1 MVRTALQQGLP
12 QKRVPPKHKDA
23 IGIGMPFPAAPH
35 DFLERQ
41 RSIVNARRKFALIA
55 VRFRALLQQTWD
67 LTKPCNSNKNW
78 TFTVSDKRNT
88 ASAFA
93 FVIATATTRLA
104 YRAFP
109 TTPCS

>member
-1 MVRTALQQGLP
+1 
-12 QKRVPPKHKDA
+12 
-23 IGIGMPFPAAPH
+23 MPFPAAPH

-41 RSIVNARRKFALIA
+41 RSIANARRKFALIA
-55 VRFRALLQQTWD
+55 VHFRALLQQTWD
-67 LTKPCNSNKNW
+67 LTKLFNATKNR

-93 FVIATATTRLA
+93 LAITTATTRLA

-109 TTPCS
+109 MTPCR